1 MTSFFLFI
9 KTLSNKIVTNSFKL
23 NCNNTLTTDEV
34 VEKIQFEYQAR
45 KINSN
50 MKIDRICFIDNDGD
64 ELDAESQRLYDSK
77 TTIHV
82 YLVNQVIYYLIHYH
96 LLTLLSLH

>member
-1 MTSFFLFI
+1 
-9 KTLSNKIVTNSFKL
+9 
-23 NCNNTLTTDEV
+23 
-34 VEKIQFEYQAR
+34 
-45 KINSN
+45 

-82 YLVNQVIYYLIHYH
+82 YLVNQVIYYLIHYQ
-96 LLTLLSLH
+96 L